1 MSEETLVL
9 CCIRSLR
16 QEFVFPVEVIKKNVQ
31 GADGREKKTADKA
44 SVCEFS
50 RLRLKQE
57 FTDEGE
63 FFCKQRVIK
72 ENRKSPCQIS
82 GRYSCTFVA
91 GQNSFLKQEEK
102 MRIQRLLQ
110 RSEILF

>member
-1 MSEETLVL
+1 MVL
-9 CCIRSLR
+9 CASVPCARNLFSCRSNK
-16 QEFVFPVEVIKKNVQ
+16 ENVQ

-57 FTDEGE
+57 FTDEGD
-63 FFCKQRVIK
+63 FSVNSGLLKK
-72 ENRKSPCQIS
+72 TENLRA
-82 GRYSCTFVA
+82 RYPEDIAVRLWRTE
-91 GQNSFLKQEEK
+91 QLLKQEEK